1 MWQNMSAQ
9 IKASPR
15 LITFIVIMSA
25 VANALGFLSV
35 SAGMFRVHFIQIP
48 IILTGLALGP
58 LAGGFVGFTGAIVM
72 AFMLI
77 TPNPYLLFGN
87 AILGGLTGLFYRYL
101 RRVSGIPLIPQML
114 AVLGAYTVQMPY
126 VYVTDVYLMSMPV
139 PVVLMIMLTLLI
151 EDVISVLIVHPILY
165 RVKIP
170 EILR

>member
-1 MWQNMSAQ
+1 MPSPR
-9 IKASPR
+9 KTSPR
-15 LITFIVIMSA
+15 LIAFIIVMGA
-25 VANALGFLSV
+25 VANVLGFLSV
-35 SAGMFRVHFIQIP
+35 SAGVLRIHFIQIP

-58 LAGGFVGFTGAIVM
+58 LAGGFVGFTGAIAM

-101 RRVSGIPLIPQML
+101 RKIHGIPLIPQVL
-114 AVLGAYTVQMPY
+114 AVLGAYAVQMPY

-139 PVVLMIMLTLLI
+139 PVVLMIMVTLLI
-151 EDVISVLIVHPILY
+151 EDMISVLIVHPILY

-170 EILR
+170 EILD